1 MHNGIAELER
11 TKLSARDPERKK
23 FILDTKRENP
33 DIKASQL
40 AMLASCSQDYVRKV
54 LNDKVAKRPRP
65 VKANLR
71 EIALPALPVPEAGH
85 GAQAEPAAQP
95 GAASNLKWYQRA
107 VADAELIAG
116 LDPLLDRLRRGE
128 QSPVLSTNLRDPSRV
143 RDITDKEL
151 EANTF
156 PHNLNSTVPREQA
169 CGRDWLRYHFGA
181 CKRSTQGFV
190 IMQAHNEDDGSP
202 SAVLFEWFPQLLEQ
216 KEYAKKLEPIFQ
228 TLQAT
233 KIKGDGK
240 RVQAKMTA
248 LVKLSNDKVIAAK
261 KVVDEAKSM
270 KALPRS
276 YPKAV
281 KDLEDIQKEHDSLQ
295 AVTYAMCRGY
305 TRIQQVPALPYCRVG
320 SLLITCVAGV
330 ARTPQNAGSR
340 FRHGQARRARNVV
353 RCWTA
358 VLPLRFARARQLRHY
373 CLRRRSGHLHPLEFL
388 SRHDCFG
395 RVASRSRGCY
405 RAAPLLLESLFW
417 LLRRGVGPLGAQR
430 VGVARSPRVRGE
442 GGGEVRGRSRSDSE
456 DQDGRDR
463 LPHFA
468 RRQSL
473 EGLLPPQAA
482 ALSRALLRVSAR
494 RAESASCCYGG
505 KGRDHNRGSL

>member
-1 MHNGIAELER
+1 MHNGIADLER

-23 FILDTKRENP
+23 FILDTKRENS

-169 CGRDWLRYHFGA
+169 CGRDWLHYHFGA

-330 ARTPQNAGSR
+330 ARTPPYAGSR
-340 FRHGQARRARNVV
+340 FRHGQARHARNVV
-353 RCWTA
+353 RCWSA
-358 VLPLRFARARQLRHY
+358 VLPLRFA
-373 CLRRRSGHLHPLEFL
+373 
-388 SRHDCFG
+388 
-395 RVASRSRGCY
+395 
-405 RAAPLLLESLFW
+405 
-417 LLRRGVGPLGAQR
+417 
-430 VGVARSPRVRGE
+430 
-442 GGGEVRGRSRSDSE
+442 
-456 DQDGRDR
+456 
-463 LPHFA
+463 
-468 RRQSL
+468 
-473 EGLLPPQAA
+473 
-482 ALSRALLRVSAR
+482 
-494 RAESASCCYGG
+494 
-505 KGRDHNRGSL
+505 